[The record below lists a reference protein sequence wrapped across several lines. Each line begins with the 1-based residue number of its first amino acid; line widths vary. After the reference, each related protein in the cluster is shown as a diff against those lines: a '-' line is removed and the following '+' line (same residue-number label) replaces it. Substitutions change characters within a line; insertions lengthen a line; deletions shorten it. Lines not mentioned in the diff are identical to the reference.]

1 MKEEIRTM
9 RERMRSAQHLREGRF
24 DLKHSP
30 GGMIDAEFAVQFLVL
45 SQSAAHPEL
54 RGNVGNI
61 ALLQR
66 AEAAGLL
73 PAGMG
78 QAAAD
83 AYREFRHLQHR
94 ARLDESSTQLDPAPL
109 QHQIDAVRA
118 LWTHVLG

>member
-1 MKEEIRTM
+1 M
-9 RERMRSAQHLREGRF
+9 
-24 DLKHSP
+24 
-30 GGMIDAEFAVQFLVL
+30 L

-66 AEAAGLL
+66 AEAAGCCRS
-73 PAGMG
+73 AW
-78 QAAAD
+78 ARAAD